1 MFRYLDLKITT
12 PVLISNAE
20 NSLPFSFKTPP
31 KVCILN
37 DNWCKTG
44 EDDNFNFSKAANLD
58 IENRDSIQFSIFN
71 SLYELF
77 DKITVIFI
85 NTISQNS
92 YEQVY
97 KDIEMANDKENEYN
111 DAVEELYKSENTLL
125 IEYGNDF

>member
-20 NSLPFSFKTPP
+20 NSSPFSFKTPP

-44 EDDNFNFSKAANLD
+44 EDENFNFSKGTNLD
-58 IENRDSIQFSIFN
+58 IENLDSIQFSIFN

-111 DAVEELYKSENTLL
+111 DVVEELYKSENTLL